1 MQQHRALRSLSPLG
15 AAAELIRPMSASSLL
30 LARLACICTPLASV
44 VARTSFAAVEAK
56 AAEVP
61 LPPSRSSLPPS
72 KCLDTCVKAGDAI
85 CQDRGAVARL
95 ASGASLGPTGPTAA
109 PAPSQTRLI
118 PALGAGR
125 TTHQM
130 WYTTQMVGRGRWQNR
145 AWAGCL
151 LKGQNWREWTE
162 GCGTLW
168 VPATQFTVSFP
179 VAGTIDLAASTQRG
193 PPDTSLW
200 ADAMTGVGSYCSAFC
215 PTVWCGQGG
224 QRRRMWKIRPV
235 WPAGSAQQADWPR
248 LVEAPG
254 SRRHGLAQR
263 AASRTASWPK
273 AEAEGGATL
282 FSHIG

>member
-125 TTHQM
+125 TTHQ
-130 WYTTQMVGRGRWQNR
+130 RW
-145 AWAGCL
+145 
-151 LKGQNWREWTE
+151 
-162 GCGTLW
+162 
-168 VPATQFTVSFP
+168 
-179 VAGTIDLAASTQRG
+179 
-193 PPDTSLW
+193 
-200 ADAMTGVGSYCSAFC
+200 
-215 PTVWCGQGG
+215 
-224 QRRRMWKIRPV
+224 
-235 WPAGSAQQADWPR
+235 
-248 LVEAPG
+248 
-254 SRRHGLAQR
+254 
-263 AASRTASWPK
+263 
-273 AEAEGGATL
+273 
-282 FSHIG
+282 